1 MNQHNRTQNRKKPRI
16 DAVLEFWFGPLQS
29 GLASAAN
36 RKRWFTPDP
45 EFDRSIALQFG
56 ELLEAATV
64 GELSDWLDDARGRL
78 AFIIVTDQFSRQ
90 IHRGSARAFATD
102 AIALMAARD
111 GIERGLDQQLQCDER
126 TFFYLPFEHSESSAD
141 QATSVALFAGLR
153 DETPQP
159 NRAQA
164 DETLRFAQHH
174 RAIVLRFGR
183 FPHRNE
189 SLGRTSTADELEF
202 LRSASRFGQ

>member
-1 MNQHNRTQNRKKPRI
+1 MQRI

-29 GLASAAN
+29 GFATPAN

-45 EFDRSIALQFG
+45 AFDRGIAVQFG
-56 ELLEAATV
+56 ELLDAAAA
-64 GELSDWLDDARGRL
+64 GELDAWLDESRGRL

-102 AIALMAARD
+102 AIALKAARD
-111 GIERGLDQQLQCDER
+111 GIERGHDRQLQFDER
-126 TFFYLPFEHSESSAD
+126 TFFYLPFEHSESSVD
-141 QATSVALFAGLR
+141 QDTSVALFAGLAG
-153 DETPQP
+153 ETPQP
-159 NRAQA
+159 HRALA
-164 DETLRFAQHH
+164 DATLRFAQQH
-174 RAIVLRFGR
+174 RAIVRRFGR

-189 SLGRTSTADELEF
+189 PLGRVSTAEELEF